1 MSTRIRL
8 FIYFGLLSAAGAI
21 TFVVLW
27 LYGVPRLG
35 IEGVQTAEYR
45 RTILAIEAL
54 ADKERDVFA
63 QWFVERRRELRLTVG
78 NELFAKAVQEA
89 ARPLAR
95 NAESLRTA
103 LERQLVRIKE
113 ANAGAYNALYIVD
126 PADGRVLASTEPGTA
141 RPAPGHASIL
151 AESTQPGLTEFV
163 YLLHGDLGPE
173 LVVTNQILGTGPQ
186 GFADGRLLGV
196 LVASVDLHTPLA
208 SEEETL
214 RQSLGA
220 SGAWTLLDRDRRIL
234 VSTDAIRANADNGG
248 AYDFLRQAVESGSE
262 GFKVLVAPNGRDVLM
277 AFRHLNLGASDGLT
291 LTVMRDAD
299 DALSTNRTNFRRL
312 VAVGV
317 VVFVLAMGLVL
328 FATSRIAATESEILQ
343 LNAHLEA
350 RVVERTE
357 ALEHANHSLTETLQR
372 LERAQDELV
381 ESEKL
386 ASLGAM
392 VAGVAHELNT
402 PIGNAL
408 MAAST
413 LSDEAAAFAQTAKS
427 GMTRSAFDAH
437 LVTTRTGTDMIMSNI
452 RRAAELINGFKQL
465 AVDQASAQRRRF
477 NLGTELA
484 DIRVVLGP
492 TLKSQPYTIDLGPG
506 LDGIEMDSYPG
517 VLSRTLINL
526 VNNAILHGFEG
537 RSSGVITIDARLLD
551 AAHVE
556 ILFADDGNGMTE
568 TVRKHLFEP
577 FFTTKMGQ
585 GGSGLGMH
593 IVYNNVTKL
602 LGGRIELETA
612 VGQGT
617 RYRLIL
623 PLCTA

>member
-8 FIYFGLLSAAGAI
+8 LAYFGLLSAAGAI

-27 LYGVPRLG
+27 LYGVPQFG

-45 RTILAIEAL
+45 RTILAIESL

-63 QWFVERRRELRLTVG
+63 QWFVERRRELRLTVS
-78 NELFAKAVQEA
+78 NELIANAVQDA
-89 ARPLAR
+89 TRSPARRADGPRAV
-95 NAESLRTA
+95 

-113 ANAGAYNALYIVD
+113 ANAGVYNYLYIVN
-126 PADGRVLASTEPGTA
+126 PTNGRVLASTEPGSDSPPPEHT
-141 RPAPGHASIL
+141 GIL

-163 YLLHGDLGPE
+163 YLLHSDLAPE
-173 LVVTNQILGTGPQ
+173 LVVTNQIIGTGAQ
-186 GFADGRLLGV
+186 GFPDGRLQGV
-196 LVASVDLHTPLA
+196 LVASVDLRTPLA
-208 SEEETL
+208 GEEEVM

-220 SGAWTLLDRDRRIL
+220 SGAWTLLDRDRKIL
-234 VSTDAIRANADNGG
+234 VSTAAISANADNGT

-262 GFKVLVAPNGRDVLM
+262 GFKVLMAGDGREVLM

-299 DALSTNRTNFRRL
+299 DAMNAIRTNFRRL

-317 VVFVLAMGLVL
+317 VVFVLAMSLVL
-328 FATSRIAATESEILQ
+328 FAAGRIAATENEILQ
-343 LNAHLEA
+343 LNAQLEA

-357 ALEHANHSLTETLQR
+357 ALE
-372 LERAQDELV
+372 RAQVELV

-413 LSDEAAAFAQTAKS
+413 LSDEARAFSDTAKA
-427 GMTRSAFDAH
+427 GMTRSAFDSH
-437 LVTTRTGTDMIMSNI
+437 LETTRTGTSMIMSNI
-452 RRAAELINGFKQL
+452 ARAAELINGFKQL
-465 AVDQASAQRRRF
+465 AVDQTSAQRRRF
-477 NLGTELA
+477 NLGAELA

-492 TLKSQPYTIDLGPG
+492 TLKSQPYTVDLGSG
-506 LDGIEMDSYPG
+506 LGAIEMDSYPG

-537 RSSGVITIDARLLD
+537 RSAGAIRIDARLLD
-551 AAHVE
+551 EEHVE
-556 ILFADDGNGMTE
+556 ILFADDGNGMTDE
-568 TVRKHLFEP
+568 VRKHVFEP

-612 VGQGT
+612 VGKGT

>member
-8 FIYFGLLSAAGAI
+8 LAYFGLLSAAGAI

-27 LYGVPRLG
+27 LYGVPQFG

-45 RTILAIEAL
+45 RTILAIESL

-63 QWFVERRRELRLTVG
+63 QWFVERRRELRLTVS
-78 NELFAKAVQEA
+78 NELIANAVQDA
-89 ARPLAR
+89 TRSPARRADGPRAV
-95 NAESLRTA
+95 

-113 ANAGAYNALYIVD
+113 ANAGVYNYLYIVN
-126 PADGRVLASTEPGTA
+126 PTNGRVLASTEPGSDSPPPEHT
-141 RPAPGHASIL
+141 GIL

-163 YLLHGDLGPE
+163 YLLHSDLAPE
-173 LVVTNQILGTGPQ
+173 LVVTNQIIGTGAQ
-186 GFADGRLLGV
+186 GFPDGRLQGV
-196 LVASVDLHTPLA
+196 LVASVDLRTPLA
-208 SEEETL
+208 GEEEVM

-220 SGAWTLLDRDRRIL
+220 SGAWTLLDRDRKIL
-234 VSTDAIRANADNGG
+234 VSTAAISANADNGT

-262 GFKVLVAPNGRDVLM
+262 GFKVLMAGDGREVLM

-299 DALSTNRTNFRRL
+299 DAMNAIRTNFRRL

-317 VVFVLAMGLVL
+317 VVFVLAMSLVL
-328 FATSRIAATESEILQ
+328 FAAGRIAATENEILQ
-343 LNAHLEA
+343 LNAQLEA

-357 ALEHANHSLTETLQR
+357 ALE
-372 LERAQDELV
+372 RAQVELV

-413 LSDEAAAFAQTAKS
+413 LSDEARAFSDTAKA
-427 GMTRSAFDAH
+427 GMTRSAFDNH
-437 LVTTRTGTDMIMSNI
+437 LETTRTGTSMIMSNI
-452 RRAAELINGFKQL
+452 ARAAELINGFKQL
-465 AVDQASAQRRRF
+465 AVDQTSAQRRRF
-477 NLGTELA
+477 NLGAELA

-492 TLKSQPYTIDLGPG
+492 TLKSQPYTVDLGSG
-506 LDGIEMDSYPG
+506 LGAIEMDSYPG

-537 RSSGVITIDARLLD
+537 RSAGVIRIDARLLD
-551 AAHVE
+551 EGHVE
-556 ILFADDGNGMTE
+556 ILFADDGNGMTDE
-568 TVRKHLFEP
+568 VRKHVFEP

-612 VGQGT
+612 VGKGT

>member
-8 FIYFGLLSAAGAI
+8 LAYFGLLSAAGAI

-27 LYGVPRLG
+27 LYGVPQFG

-45 RTILAIEAL
+45 RTILAIETL

-63 QWFVERRRELRLTVG
+63 QWFVERRRELRLTVSS
-78 NELFAKAVQEA
+78 ELFADAVQNA
-89 ARPLAR
+89 ARPPMRQPGSQRAI
-95 NAESLRTA
+95 

-113 ANAGAYNALYIVD
+113 ANAGVYNYLYIVN
-126 PADGRVLASTEPGTA
+126 PADGRVLASTEPGMGSP
-141 RPAPGHASIL
+141 PAEHTSIL
-151 AESTQPGLTEFV
+151 TESTQPGLTEFV
-163 YLLHGDLGPE
+163 YLLHGQLAPE
-173 LVVTNQILGTGPQ
+173 LVVTNQIIGTGPQ
-186 GFADGRLLGV
+186 GFPDGSLQGV
-196 LVASVDLHTPLA
+196 LVASVDLRTPLA
-208 SEEETL
+208 GEEDVM
-214 RQSLGA
+214 RQSLGV
-220 SGAWTLLDRDRRIL
+220 SGAWTLLDRDRKIL
-234 VSTDAIRANADNGG
+234 VSTAAISANADNGSS
-248 AYDFLRQAVESGSE
+248 YDFLRLAVESGSE
-262 GFKVLVAPNGRDVLM
+262 GFKVLMAGDGREVLM

-299 DALSTNRTNFRRL
+299 DAMNAIHTNFRRL

-328 FATSRIAATESEILQ
+328 FAAGRIADTEKEILQ

-357 ALEHANHSLTETLQR
+357 ALEHANQSLTQTLQR

-413 LSDEAAAFAQTAKS
+413 LNDEARAFSETIRA
-427 GMTRSAFDAH
+427 GMTRSVFEAH
-437 LVTTRTGTDMIMSNI
+437 LETTRTGTAMIMSNI
-452 RRAAELINGFKQL
+452 GRAAELINGFKQL
-465 AVDQASAQRRRF
+465 AVDQTSAQRRRF
-477 NLGTELA
+477 NLGAELA

-506 LDGIEMDSYPG
+506 LGAIEMDSYPG
-517 VLSRTLINL
+517 VLSRTVINL

-537 RSSGVITIDARLLD
+537 RSAGRITIEARVLD
-551 AAHVE
+551 DAHVE
-556 ILFADDGNGMTE
+556 IQFADDGNGMTDE
-568 TVRKHLFEP
+568 VRRHVFEP
-577 FFTTKMGQ
+577 FFTTKLGQ

-623 PLCTA
+623 PLITA